1 MPNWCEGYLRIM
13 GEWEDILSFLTND
26 LDLPDGGTKKDIKII
41 LPYYDDEDA
50 FELDITNY
58 GAHIRGT
65 RRGFIRPINEVYYK
79 RKESPDVIALP
90 SKFAW
95 DIDVEGL
102 RKLSEERSL
111 NLRIYAFE
119 SGMQFNRDIEILKG
133 KITKNDTIKFVDYEW
148 ECIDPYKGG

>member
-1 MPNWCEGYLRIM
+1 MPNWCKGYLRIM
-13 GEWEDILSFLTND
+13 GEWEDILSFLKND
-26 LDLPDGGTKKDIKII
+26 LDLPDLGEKEDIRIS
-41 LPYYDDEDA
+41 LYDDNSGL
-50 FELDITNY
+50 ELEIKNY

-65 RRGFIRPINEVYYK
+65 RRGFIDPVYRDFEK
-79 RKESPDVIALP
+79 KVPLTVIALEVR
-90 SKFAW
+90 FAW

-111 NLRIYAFE
+111 NFRIYAFE
-119 SGMQFNRDIEILKG
+119 SGMHFNRDIEIRKG